1 LKHIFSCFS
10 SSIWRVDGWWLSC
23 LDPWMVNFSGWLRRG
38 VTFYPTNQLF
48 CSRISISLFI
58 FCIVHTLVL
67 SYLKSQ
73 LSYLFLQLS
82 SCQFFSKIYGKRLY
96 FRILLVIKF
105 LSLFF
110 DDDWKRYV
118 DYEGLWAITIE
129 NIIIGQIKFHD
140 FQIATQNNF
149 FIKRGKKKEIIIV
162 K

>member
-23 LDPWMVNFSGWLRRG
+23 LDPWMVNFSGWLCRG

-118 DYEGLWAITIE
+118 DYEGLWAIIIE
-129 NIIIGQIKFHD
+129 NIKISQIKFHD
-140 FQIATQNNF
+140 FQIATQNKNF
-149 FIKRGKKKEIIIV
+149 RMIYCHLWEN
-162 K
+162 